1 MMNDQLLAK
10 NLQLSIWLENN
21 GTGEEFIRIE
31 LEDPLAM
38 LQTEYR
44 YELNVTTLPNQVYHL
59 REAIIIAMRRLMAQA
74 ISQGLIQVNY
84 LSRAPGVL
92 TKLKTQRRLAKP
104 PGVEADITLSIDE
117 ELL

>member
-1 MMNDQLLAK
+1 MNNQLLAK

-21 GTGEEFIRIE
+21 GAGEEFIRLE
-31 LEDPLAM
+31 LADPLAM

-74 ISQGLIQVNY
+74 ILGGLIKVTQ
-84 LSRAPGVL
+84 LSRDPGAL
-92 TKLKTQRRLAKP
+92 TKLNIPSRLGKP
-104 PGVEADITLSIDE
+104 PGVGVDITLSIDE

>member
-1 MMNDQLLAK
+1 MNNQLLAQ

-21 GTGEEFIRIE
+21 EDGEEFIRIE
-31 LEDPLAM
+31 LADPLAM
-38 LQTEYR
+38 LQTECC

-74 ISQGLIQVNY
+74 ISQGLIQVTH
-84 LSRAPGVL
+84 LSRVPGVL
-92 TKLKTQRRLAKP
+92 TKSKP
-104 PGVEADITLSIDE
+104 QLHLEEAPGAEADITFLIDE